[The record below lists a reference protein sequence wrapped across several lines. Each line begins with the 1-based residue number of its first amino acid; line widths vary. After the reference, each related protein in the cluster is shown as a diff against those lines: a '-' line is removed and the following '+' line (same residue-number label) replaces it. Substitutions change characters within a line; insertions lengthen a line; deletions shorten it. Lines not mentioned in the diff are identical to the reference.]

1 MKRKK
6 LLKQASEKFVEG
18 EDNNDLLIVMAHE
31 RKAGARGKHID
42 YSNIKT
48 QAQWDKAKKEAGFS
62 PKPFKK
68 VIDMWLSGDNCEEDT
83 RIWFHIKEN
92 IIL

>member
-1 MKRKK
+1 MKRKN
-6 LLKQASEKFVEG
+6 LLKQASKKFVEG
-18 EDNNDLLIVMAHE
+18 EDCNDMLIVLAHE
-31 RKAGARGKHID
+31 RSAGAAGKHID

-62 PKPFKK
+62 PKPFKR
-68 VIDMWLSGDNCEEDT
+68 VFDIWLSGDNYEEDC

-92 IIL
+92 LIL